1 MDTTTTEGF
10 DSLDLQK
17 IFDSLSDDK
26 KIEFL
31 KDLKG
36 VVDASDEYLADIER
50 VITETAK
57 EFEEGNAP
65 A

>member
-1 MDTTTTEGF
+1 MEPTAEGF

-17 IFDSLSDDK
+17 IFDSLPDDK

-31 KDLKG
+31 NDLKG

-50 VITETAK
+50 VITETTK